1 MNKKIA
7 VLGSSDQNAGLS
19 NSKKIAVLGGG
30 AWGTAL
36 GCMAAQKN
44 HQVVLYARDQATV
57 DDINHNHTNRRYLG
71 DILLHHKLCATTNA
85 AEALRDADTVLAV
98 IPAQSMAAALQNLKS
113 LIPGQCPVVLCAKGI
128 ERSTGRLMSQIIA
141 DILPDHPIA
150 ALSGPS
156 FASDVARGL
165 PTAVTIA
172 CKNLAIADDLAAQFS
187 GSTFRCYSTDDM
199 TGVEIGGAL
208 KNVVAVA
215 AGATI
220 GKGLGASAQAALVT
234 RAFAE
239 LRRIA
244 VAFGGRPETLM
255 GLSGL
260 GDLML
265 SCSSPQSRNY
275 SYGLALGRGASLEGL
290 LLAEGVATAPIIAEI
305 CAERQI
311 YAPVITTIAALLN
324 GSITIDA
331 AVAGLLSRPL
341 KNED

>member
-1 MNKKIA
+1 MSKNIA
-7 VLGSSDQNAGLS
+7 
-19 NSKKIAVLGGG
+19 ILGGG

-36 GCMAAQKN
+36 ACMAAQN
-44 HQVVLYARDQATV
+44 GHQVLLYARDQATV
-57 DDINHNHTNRRYLG
+57 DDINHNRKNKRYLG
-71 DILLHHKLCATTNA
+71 EIILHENLRATSNP
-85 AEALRDADTVLAV
+85 AEALQKADTVLAV
-98 IPAQSMAAALQNLKS
+98 IPAQLMAAALQDLKP
-113 LIPGQCPVVLCAKGI
+113 LIPENCPVVLCAKGI

-172 CKNLAIADDLAAQFS
+172 CENIAIADDLASQFS
-187 GSTFRCYSTDDM
+187 GQTFRCYSSDDLI
-199 TGVEIGGAL
+199 GVEIGGAL
-208 KNVVAVA
+208 KNVIAVA

-220 GKGLGASAQAALVT
+220 GKGLGASAQSALVT

-244 VAFGGRPETLM
+244 KAFGGRPETLM

-275 SYGLALGRGASLEGL
+275 SYGLALGRGEPLHGL
-290 LLAEGVATAPIIAEI
+290 LLAEGVATAPVIAEL
-305 CAERQI
+305 CLQKQI
-311 YAPVITTIAALLN
+311 NAPIITTVAALLDD
-324 GSITIDA
+324 SITIDA
-331 AVAGLLSRPL
+331 AVTGLLSRPL

>member
-1 MNKKIA
+1 M
-7 VLGSSDQNAGLS
+7 
-19 NSKKIAVLGGG
+19 SKKIAILGGG

-36 GCMAAQKN
+36 GCMAAQN
-44 HQVVLYARDQATV
+44 GHQVLLYARDQATV
-57 DDINHNHTNRRYLG
+57 DDINLNARNSRYLPQ
-71 DILLHHKLCATTNA
+71 ITLHSNLRATTRY
-85 AEALRDADTVLAV
+85 EQALQHADTVLVV
-98 IPAQSMAAALQNLKS
+98 IPAQSMAAALQDLKS
-113 LIPGQCPVVLCAKGI
+113 HIPAGCPVVLCAKGI

-156 FASDVARGL
+156 FASDVAQGL

-172 CKNLAIADDLAAQFS
+172 CEDLAIADALASQFS
-187 GSTFRCYSTDDM
+187 GASFRCYSSDDLI
-199 TGVEIGGAL
+199 GVEIGGAL

-220 GKGLGASAQAALVT
+220 GKGLGASAQSALVT

-244 VAFGGRPETLM
+244 AAFGGRPETLM

-265 SCSSPQSRNY
+265 SCSSTQSRNY
-275 SYGLALGRGASLEGL
+275 SYGLALGRGESLHGL
-290 LLAEGVATAPIIAEI
+290 LLAEGVATAPIIAEL
-305 CAERQI
+305 CAKKQI
-311 YAPVITTIAALLN
+311 DAPIITTIAALLN
-324 GSITIDA
+324 GSITIDT
-331 AVAGLLSRPL
+331 AVTGLLSRPL

>member
-1 MNKKIA
+1 M
-7 VLGSSDQNAGLS
+7 
-19 NSKKIAVLGGG
+19 SKKIAILGGG

-36 GCMAAQKN
+36 GCMAAQN
-44 HQVVLYARDQATV
+44 GHEVILYARNPATV
-57 DDINHNHTNRRYLG
+57 DEINQKHRNSRYLG
-71 DILLHHKLCATTNA
+71 DIALHDNLRATDDAT
-85 AEALRDADTVLAV
+85 EALSRADTVLAV
-98 IPAQSMAAALQNLKS
+98 IPAQSMAAALQELKP
-113 LIPGQCPVVLCAKGI
+113 LIPARCPVVLCAKGI

-141 DILPDHPIA
+141 DILPAHPIA

-156 FASDVARGL
+156 FASDVARGF

-172 CKNLAIADDLAAQFS
+172 CENIAIADDLAAQFS
-187 GSTFRCYSTDDM
+187 GSTFRCYSSDDL

-208 KNVVAVA
+208 KNVIAVA

-220 GKGLGASAQAALVT
+220 GRGLGASAQAALVT

-244 VAFGGRPETLM
+244 AAFGGRPETLM

-275 SYGLALGRGASLEGL
+275 SYGLALGRGEPLEGL
-290 LLAEGVATAPIIAEI
+290 LLAEGVATAPVIAEL
-305 CAERQI
+305 CAQRQI
-311 YAPVITTIAALLN
+311 YAPVISTIAALLN

-331 AVAGLLSRPL
+331 AVTGLLSRPL

>member
-1 MNKKIA
+1 MRQKKIT
-7 VLGSSDQNAGLS
+7 
-19 NSKKIAVLGGG
+19 VLGGG
-30 AWGTAL
+30 SWGTAL
-36 GCMAAQKN
+36 GCMAAQN
-44 HQVVLYARDQATV
+44 GHEIALYARDPATV
-57 DDINHNHTNRRYLG
+57 DDINHNRRNRRYLG
-71 DILLHHKLCATTNA
+71 DIPLHNNLHATTNA
-85 AEALRDADTVLAV
+85 AKALDKADTVLAV
-98 IPAQSMAAALQNLKS
+98 IPAQSMAAALQDLKP
-113 LIPGQCPVVLCAKGI
+113 LIPPHCPVVLCAKGI
-128 ERSTGRLMSQIIA
+128 ERTTGRLMSELVA
-141 DILPDHPIA
+141 DILPDHAIA

-156 FASDVARGL
+156 FASDVAHGL

-172 CKNLAIADDLAAQFS
+172 CAEIAVADDLANQFS
-187 GSTFRCYSTDDM
+187 GSTFRCYSTDDL

-208 KNVVAVA
+208 KNVIAVA

-265 SCSSPQSRNY
+265 SCSSTQSRNY
-275 SYGLALGRGASLEGL
+275 SYGLALGRGEPLEGL
-290 LLAEGVATAPIIAEI
+290 LLAEGVATAPVIAEL
-305 CAERQI
+305 CAQRQI

-324 GSITIDA
+324 GSMTIDA
-331 AVAGLLSRPL
+331 AVTGLLSRPL

>member
-1 MNKKIA
+1 M
-7 VLGSSDQNAGLS
+7 
-19 NSKKIAVLGGG
+19 SKKIAILGGG

-36 GCMAAQKN
+36 GCMAAQN
-44 HQVVLYARDQATV
+44 GHEVILYARDPATV
-57 DDINHNHTNRRYLG
+57 DEINRKHRNSRYLG
-71 DILLHHKLCATTNA
+71 DIALHDNLRATDNA
-85 AEALRDADTVLAV
+85 TEALSRADTVLAV
-98 IPAQSMAAALQNLKS
+98 IPAQSMAAALQELKP
-113 LIPGQCPVVLCAKGI
+113 LIPAHCPVVLCAKGI

-141 DILPDHPIA
+141 DILPAHPIA

-156 FASDVARGL
+156 FASDVARGF

-172 CKNLAIADDLAAQFS
+172 CENIAIADDLAVQFS
-187 GSTFRCYSTDDM
+187 GSTFRCYSSDDL

-208 KNVVAVA
+208 KNVIAVA

-220 GKGLGASAQAALVT
+220 GRGLGASAQAALVT

-244 VAFGGRPETLM
+244 AAFGGRPETLM

-275 SYGLALGRGASLEGL
+275 SYGLALGRGEPLEGL
-290 LLAEGVATAPIIAEI
+290 LLAEGVATAPVIAEL
-305 CAERQI
+305 CAQRQI
-311 YAPVITTIAALLN
+311 YAPVISTIAALLN

-331 AVAGLLSRPL
+331 AVTGLLSRPL

>member
-1 MNKKIA
+1 M
-7 VLGSSDQNAGLS
+7 
-19 NSKKIAVLGGG
+19 SKKITILGGG

-36 GCMAAQKN
+36 GCMAAQN
-44 HQVVLYARDQATV
+44 GHEVVLYARDPATV
-57 DDINHNHTNRRYLG
+57 DDINHNHRNGRYLG
-71 DILLHHKLCATTNA
+71 NIALHDSLRATSDATA
-85 AEALRDADTVLAV
+85 ALNNADTVLAV
-98 IPAQSMAAALQNLKS
+98 IPAQSMAAALQELKP
-113 LIPGQCPVVLCAKGI
+113 LIPADCPVVLCAKGI

-156 FASDVARGL
+156 FASDVARGF

-172 CKNLAIADDLAAQFS
+172 CENIAIADDLATQFS
-187 GSTFRCYSTDDM
+187 GSTFRCYSSDDL

-208 KNVVAVA
+208 KNVIAVA

-275 SYGLALGRGASLEGL
+275 SYGLALGRGEPLEGL
-290 LLAEGVATAPIIAEI
+290 LLAEGVATAPVIAEL
-305 CAERQI
+305 CARKQI
-311 YAPVITTIAALLN
+311 NAPIITTIAALLN

-331 AVAGLLSRPL
+331 AVTGLLSRPL

>member
-1 MNKKIA
+1 M
-7 VLGSSDQNAGLS
+7 
-19 NSKKIAVLGGG
+19 SKKIVILGGG

-36 GCMAAQKN
+36 GCMAAQN
-44 HQVVLYARDQATV
+44 GHEVMLYARDQATV
-57 DDINHNHTNRRYLG
+57 DEINQKHRNSRYLG
-71 DILLHHKLCATTNA
+71 DIILHDNLRATSDA
-85 AEALRDADTVLAV
+85 AAALNNADTVLAV
-98 IPAQSMAAALQNLKS
+98 IPAQSMAAALQELKP
-113 LIPGQCPVVLCAKGI
+113 LIPDDCPVVLCAKGI

-156 FASDVARGL
+156 FASDVARGF

-172 CKNLAIADDLAAQFS
+172 CENIAIADDLAAQFS
-187 GSTFRCYSTDDM
+187 GSTFRCYSSDDL

-208 KNVVAVA
+208 KNVIAVA

-244 VAFGGRPETLM
+244 AAFGGRPETLM

-275 SYGLALGRGASLEGL
+275 SYGLALGRGEPLEGL
-290 LLAEGVATAPIIAEI
+290 LLAEGVATAPVIAEL
-305 CAERQI
+305 CAQRQI
-311 YAPVITTIAALLN
+311 YAPVISTIAALLN

-331 AVAGLLSRPL
+331 AVTGLLSRPL

>member
-1 MNKKIA
+1 
-7 VLGSSDQNAGLS
+7 
-19 NSKKIAVLGGG
+19 
-30 AWGTAL
+30 
-36 GCMAAQKN
+36 
-44 HQVVLYARDQATV
+44 
-57 DDINHNHTNRRYLG
+57 
-71 DILLHHKLCATTNA
+71 
-85 AEALRDADTVLAV
+85 
-98 IPAQSMAAALQNLKS
+98 
-113 LIPGQCPVVLCAKGI
+113 
-128 ERSTGRLMSQIIA
+128 
-141 DILPDHPIA
+141 LPDHPIA

-156 FASDVARGL
+156 FASDVARGF

-172 CKNLAIADDLAAQFS
+172 CENITIADDLAAQFS
-187 GSTFRCYSTDDM
+187 GSTFRCYSSDDL

-208 KNVVAVA
+208 KNVIAVA

-244 VAFGGRPETLM
+244 AAFGGRPETLM

-275 SYGLALGRGASLEGL
+275 SYGLALGRGEPLEGL
-290 LLAEGVATAPIIAEI
+290 LLAEGVATAPVIAEL
-305 CAERQI
+305 CAQRQI
-311 YAPVITTIAALLN
+311 YAPVISTIAALLN

-331 AVAGLLSRPL
+331 AVTGLLSRPL

>member
-1 MNKKIA
+1 M
-7 VLGSSDQNAGLS
+7 
-19 NSKKIAVLGGG
+19 SKKIAILGGG

-36 GCMAAQKN
+36 GCMAAQN
-44 HQVVLYARDQATV
+44 GHEVILYARNPATV
-57 DDINHNHTNRRYLG
+57 DEINQKHRNSRYLG
-71 DILLHHKLCATTNA
+71 DIALHDNLRATDDAT
-85 AEALRDADTVLAV
+85 EALSRADTVLAV
-98 IPAQSMAAALQNLKS
+98 IPAQSMAAALQELKP
-113 LIPGQCPVVLCAKGI
+113 LIPARCPVVLCAKGI

-141 DILPDHPIA
+141 DILPAHPIA

-156 FASDVARGL
+156 FASDVARGF

-172 CKNLAIADDLAAQFS
+172 CENIAIADDLAAQFS
-187 GSTFRCYSTDDM
+187 GSTFRCYSSDDL

-208 KNVVAVA
+208 KNVIAVA

-220 GKGLGASAQAALVT
+220 GRGLGASAQAALVT

-244 VAFGGRPETLM
+244 AAFGGRPETLM

-275 SYGLALGRGASLEGL
+275 SYGLALGRGKPLEGL
-290 LLAEGVATAPIIAEI
+290 LLAEGVATAPVIAEL
-305 CAERQI
+305 CAQRQI
-311 YAPVITTIAALLN
+311 YAPVISTIAALLN

-331 AVAGLLSRPL
+331 AVTGLLSRPL

>member
-1 MNKKIA
+1 M
-7 VLGSSDQNAGLS
+7 
-19 NSKKIAVLGGG
+19 SKKITILGGG

-36 GCMAAQKN
+36 GCMAAQN
-44 HQVVLYARDQATV
+44 GHEVVLYARDQATV
-57 DDINHNHTNRRYLG
+57 DDINQKHRNSRYLG
-71 DILLHHKLCATTNA
+71 DIALHDNLCATSDA
-85 AEALRDADTVLAV
+85 AAALNNADTVLAV
-98 IPAQSMAAALQNLKS
+98 IPAQSMAAALQELKP
-113 LIPGQCPVVLCAKGI
+113 LIPADCPVVLCAKGI

-156 FASDVARGL
+156 FASDVARGF

-172 CKNLAIADDLAAQFS
+172 CENIAIADDLAAQFS
-187 GSTFRCYSTDDM
+187 GSTFRCYSSDDL

-208 KNVVAVA
+208 KNVIAVA

-275 SYGLALGRGASLEGL
+275 SYGLALGRGEPLEGL
-290 LLAEGVATAPIIAEI
+290 LLAEGVATAPVIAEL
-305 CAERQI
+305 CARKQI
-311 YAPVITTIAALLN
+311 NAPIITTIAALLN

-331 AVAGLLSRPL
+331 AVTGLLSRPL

>member
-1 MNKKIA
+1 M
-7 VLGSSDQNAGLS
+7 
-19 NSKKIAVLGGG
+19 SKKIVILGGG

-36 GCMAAQKN
+36 GCMAAQN
-44 HQVVLYARDQATV
+44 GHEVVLYARDPATV
-57 DDINHNHTNRRYLG
+57 DEINLKHRNSRYLG
-71 DILLHHKLCATTNA
+71 DIALHDNLRATSDA
-85 AEALRDADTVLAV
+85 AAALDNADTVLAV
-98 IPAQSMAAALQNLKS
+98 IPAQSMAAALQELKP
-113 LIPGQCPVVLCAKGI
+113 LIPNDCPVVLCAKGI

-156 FASDVARGL
+156 FASDVARGF

-172 CKNLAIADDLAAQFS
+172 CENIAIADDLAAQFS
-187 GSTFRCYSTDDM
+187 GSTFRCYSSDDL

-208 KNVVAVA
+208 KNVIAVA

-244 VAFGGRPETLM
+244 AAFGGRPETLM

-275 SYGLALGRGASLEGL
+275 SYGLALGRGEPLEGL
-290 LLAEGVATAPIIAEI
+290 LLAEGVATAPVIAEL
-305 CAERQI
+305 CAQRQI
-311 YAPVITTIAALLN
+311 YAPVISTIAALLN

-331 AVAGLLSRPL
+331 AVTGLLSRPL

>member
-1 MNKKIA
+1 M
-7 VLGSSDQNAGLS
+7 
-19 NSKKIAVLGGG
+19 SKKIAILGGG

-36 GCMAAQKN
+36 GCMAAQN
-44 HQVVLYARDQATV
+44 GHEVILYARDPATV
-57 DDINHNHTNRRYLG
+57 DEINRKHRNSRYLG
-71 DILLHHKLCATTNA
+71 DIALHDNLRATDNA
-85 AEALRDADTVLAV
+85 TEALSRADTVLAV
-98 IPAQSMAAALQNLKS
+98 IPAQSMAAALQELKP
-113 LIPGQCPVVLCAKGI
+113 LIPAHCPVVLCAKGI

-141 DILPDHPIA
+141 DILPAHPIA

-156 FASDVARGL
+156 FASDVARGF

-172 CKNLAIADDLAAQFS
+172 CENIAIADDLAAQFS
-187 GSTFRCYSTDDM
+187 GSTFRCYSSDDL

-208 KNVVAVA
+208 KNVIAVA

-220 GKGLGASAQAALVT
+220 GRGLGASAQAALVT

-244 VAFGGRPETLM
+244 TAFGGRPETLM

-275 SYGLALGRGASLEGL
+275 SYGLALGRGEPLEGL
-290 LLAEGVATAPIIAEI
+290 LLAEGVATAPVIAEL
-305 CAERQI
+305 CAQRQI
-311 YAPVITTIAALLN
+311 YAPVISTIAALLN

-331 AVAGLLSRPL
+331 AVTGLLSRPL

>member
-1 MNKKIA
+1 M
-7 VLGSSDQNAGLS
+7 
-19 NSKKIAVLGGG
+19 SKKIAILGGG

-36 GCMAAQKN
+36 ACMAAQN
-44 HQVVLYARDQATV
+44 GHAVMLYARDQATV
-57 DDINHNHTNRRYLG
+57 DDINHNGKNSRYLG
-71 DILLHHKLCATTNA
+71 DIALHKNLRATSHA
-85 AEALRDADTVLAV
+85 QEALADTDTVLAV
-98 IPAQSMAAALQNLKS
+98 IPAQLMATALQDLKA
-113 LIPGQCPVVLCAKGI
+113 LIPDACPVVLCAKGI
-128 ERSTGRLMSQIIA
+128 ERTTGRLMSQIIA
-141 DILPDHPIA
+141 DILPRHPIA

-172 CKNLAIADDLAAQFS
+172 CENIAIADDLAAQFS
-187 GSTFRCYSTDDM
+187 GSTFRCYSSDDLI
-199 TGVEIGGAL
+199 GVEIGGAL
-208 KNVVAVA
+208 KNVIAVA

-220 GKGLGASAQAALVT
+220 GKGLGASAQSALVT

-244 VAFGGRPETLM
+244 TAFGGRPETLM

-275 SYGLALGRGASLEGL
+275 SYGLALGRGAPLQGL
-290 LLAEGVATAPIIAEI
+290 ALAEGVATAPVIAEL
-305 CAERQI
+305 CAQKQI
-311 YAPVITTIAALLN
+311 NAPIITTIAALLN

-331 AVAGLLSRPL
+331 AVTGLLSRPL